1 MSQTNGSLS
10 YITTQYPRTGRFLTL
25 FRMTSFLSE
34 ANRVLMQ
41 QNKREGLVKSA
52 YVLADLQAWER
63 VVQWQSQATAK

>member
-1 MSQTNGSLS
+1 
-10 YITTQYPRTGRFLTL
+10 
-25 FRMTSFLSE
+25 
-34 ANRVLMQ
+34 MQ